1 MATPS
6 QMSLKRIPDALHL
19 KVRIAYAAAWESLID
34 TYARQ
39 MLEFV
44 CEFAS
49 RVPALDGMDLFFR
62 VMPVP
67 DTMQEVVRVRTLTSL
82 DVESLQP
89 LTRRPKLTGWRRLRL
104 DLILEHQR
112 AQRRYQ
118 ERTLELARMV
128 GARAA
133 EQVVATHVENAV
145 ELTRLL
151 KGVLSTNVAT
161 EHYLVEFSIPDTI
174 AQMVSQ
180 RVQAR
185 IAGAELTAQTDEL
198 PPHLFEV
205 TGEHDASPHT
215 VFPSTETATG
225 Q

>member
-6 QMSLKRIPDALHL
+6 QMSLKRVPEALHL

-49 RVPALDGMDLFFR
+49 RIPALDGMDLFFR

-67 DTMQEVVRVRTLTSL
+67 DTMQEVVRCRALTSL

-112 AQRRYQ
+112 AQRRYE
-118 ERTLELARMV
+118 ERTLELAKMV

-133 EQVVATHVENAV
+133 EQVIGTHVENAV

-151 KGVLSTNVAT
+151 KGVMATNAAT
-161 EHYLVEFSIPDTI
+161 EHYMVEFSIPDTI
-174 AQMVSQ
+174 AQMVDQ
-180 RVQAR
+180 RVRAR
-185 IAGAELTAQTDEL
+185 IAGEELTAQTDEL
-198 PPHLFEV
+198 PPHLFES
-205 TGEHDASPHT
+205 EDQAEAPDRPA
-215 VFPSTETATG
+215 FPSTEPAPG
-225 Q
+225 R

>member
-19 KVRIAYAAAWESLID
+19 KVRVAYAAAWESLID

-49 RVPALDGMDLFFR
+49 RTPALDGMDLFFR

-67 DTMQEVVRVRTLTSL
+67 DTMQEVVRCRTLTSL

-118 ERTLELARMV
+118 ERTLELAKMV

-133 EQVVATHVENAV
+133 EQVVGTHVENAV

-151 KGVLSTNVAT
+151 KGVLATNEAA
-161 EHYLVEFSIPDTI
+161 EHYIIEFSIPESI

-180 RVQAR
+180 RVRAR
-185 IAGAELTAQTDEL
+185 IAGEELTAQSDEL
-198 PPHLFEV
+198 PSHLFEE
-205 TGEHDASPHT
+205 TGEHPASPST
-215 VFPSTETATG
+215 VYPSTETATG